1 MWKTRLAAPVSSCGR
16 QGQVAEGRGHAG
28 AYGRSRAWSADAPGN
43 DLQQPSG
50 RSPSP
55 RYFFAHPPNSASA
68 GSSAAPDSVSRYTT
82 RSGGPS

>member
-1 MWKTRLAAPVSSCGR
+1 MWKTRLAVPVSSCGR
-16 QGQVAEGRGHAG
+16 RGASGRG
-28 AYGRSRAWSADAPGN
+28 AWARGGVQQEQGLARPLTRN